1 MPNKYGDRPMHDLKS
16 TYDKLYPIVKTSME
30 NYVNNRGNIKKSGSE
45 PNFSDTSVITLSL
58 TAECLSIDSENLLF
72 KKLNSEYAIDFPG
85 LVERSRYN
93 RRRRNLSKYID
104 LVRKHLVDQLIPY
117 EDIYIL
123 DSMPLE
129 VCKLARAK
137 RSTVCSENYSTA
149 PNHGYCA
156 SHNTYYYGYK
166 LHGMCTIS
174 GVITSVDI
182 SKANVADVKYLQDIK
197 HQYSDCLVLGDKGYL
212 SFEDQVDLFETAQIQ
227 LETPM
232 RSNQKNYRKQPYV
245 FRKVRKRIE
254 TIFSQLCDQFMIRRN
269 YAKTFQGFKTRLISK
284 ITGFTILQYLNKFLN
299 DRPINHVKYALAN

>member
-1 MPNKYGDRPMHDLKS
+1 MHDLKL
-16 TYDKLYPIVKTSME
+16 TYDKLYPIVQTSME
-30 NYVNNRGNIKKSGSE
+30 NYINSRGNIKKTGSE
-45 PNFSDTSVITLSL
+45 PNFSDIGVMTLSL
-58 TAECLSIDSENLLF
+58 SAECLSIDSENLLF
-72 KKLNSEYAIDFPG
+72 KKLNSEYADHFPG

-93 RRRRNLSKYID
+93 RRRRKLSRYID
-104 LVRKHLVDQLIPY
+104 LVRRYLVNQLIPY
-117 EDIYIL
+117 EDIYVL

-137 RSTVCSENYSTA
+137 RSKVCSESYSTA
-149 PNHGYCA
+149 PDWGYCA
-156 SHNTYYYGYK
+156 SHSTYYYGYK
-166 LHGMCTIS
+166 LHGMCSIS

-197 HQYSDCLVLGDKGYL
+197 HQYSDCLILGDKGYL
-212 SFEDQVDLFETAQIQ
+212 SFKDQVDLFETARIK

-232 RSNQKNYRKQPYV
+232 RSNQKDFRKQPYI
-245 FRKVRKRIE
+245 FRKTRKRIE